1 MPKTVTVKKA
11 RQGRAFVVVDAH
23 HFPLG
28 EPVRD
33 VPDDIVQR
41 LRQMPGVELH
51 VTGSSRPAA
60 PASQP
65 SED

>member
-1 MPKTVTVKKA
+1 VPKTVTVKEA
-11 RQGRAFVVVDAH
+11 RPGRALVVVGEYR
-23 HFPLG
+23 FPLG

-33 VPDDIVQR
+33 VPDDTVKR
-41 LRQMPGVELH
+41 LRQMPGVVLH

-60 PASQP
+60 TPAQP